1 MKNSLL
7 ENLCG
12 SFIGKVIFHLFFLI
26 FVIIQVDV
34 SINNELSNAESNG
47 KSSSTNEHDPAA
59 GEDHTTAE
67 KMRVMLQRKASRVN
81 SQDLTGNHGRNQ
93 IFFCG
98 I

>member
-1 MKNSLL
+1 M
-7 ENLCG
+7 
-12 SFIGKVIFHLFFLI
+12 
-26 FVIIQVDV
+26 IIQVDV
-34 SINNELSNAESNG
+34 SIKNELSNAESNG
-47 KSSSTNEHDPAA
+47 KSSSTNEHGPGS

-93 IFFCG
+93 ILVSIGTFPTIIFSLEDVYRSTRYK